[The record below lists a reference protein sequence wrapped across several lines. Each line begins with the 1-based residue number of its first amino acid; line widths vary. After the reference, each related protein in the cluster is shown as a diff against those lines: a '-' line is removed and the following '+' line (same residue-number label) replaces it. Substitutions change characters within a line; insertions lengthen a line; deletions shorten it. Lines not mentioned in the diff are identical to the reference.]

1 MCCKRGGCAGFQQ
14 PKIIPPPLAET
25 AEKIREVTYRFSWVS
40 FVATLPRLALLSL
53 HTTDPVTTAAGWCL
67 APAGATREPPH
78 ATQPQR
84 GLGTEWVH
92 HTQLWCPSST
102 PASRGDSLQKARPLG
117 AAGHCLPLPSSLTPL
132 RHYGPRERRPSSL
145 PAAGAPADV
154 CCHLNTSLQGTGAPE
169 TLCTLRNVSLYAVFT
184 EQERS
189 ACLFT
194 LTVNPGSPMGPG
206 SPDGPGIPWSPRS
219 PFSPVGPSRPYGS
232 RKICSFLK
240 N

>member
-1 MCCKRGGCAGFQQ
+1 MSPRSPGSPFSPCTQQ
-14 PKIIPPPLAET
+14 
-25 AEKIREVTYRFSWVS
+25 
-40 FVATLPRLALLSL
+40 TLSQRL
-53 HTTDPVTTAAGWCL
+53 H
-67 APAGATREPPH
+67 AGASLQQEPPVSQE
-78 ATQPQR
+78 APQK

-102 PASRGDSLQKARPLG
+102 PAPRGDSLQKARPLG

-132 RHYGPRERRPSSL
+132 QHYGTGERRHPAGSP

-169 TLCTLRNVSLYAVFT
+169 THCTLRNASLYAVFT
-184 EQERS
+184 KQERS